1 MLFLNIHVKVSSTF
15 LVYEEPGESRDL
27 QSFAM
32 SSADE
37 RSAVDSKK
45 RKLDGE
51 LMLMKSLSEFRIV
64 FQYNLILD

>member
-15 LVYEEPGESRDL
+15 PVYEEPGESRDL

-37 RSAVDSKK
+37 HSAVDSKK

-51 LMLMKSLSEFRIV
+51 LMLIKS
-64 FQYNLILD
+64 

>member
-15 LVYEEPGESRDL
+15 PVYEEPGESRDL

-32 SSADE
+32 SSGDE

-51 LMLMKSLSEFRIV
+51 LMLMFML
-64 FQYNLILD
+64 NLELYFSNSSRM